1 MSRRQ
6 IHPPGTISEH
16 GKPVAAPPGIDDL
29 ADREDRAALT
39 AHLADKAAGRGGI
52 SLGELDGA
60 LGRIDAEAG

>member
-29 ADREDRAALT
+29 PTVKIVR
-39 AHLADKAAGRGGI
+39 H
-52 SLGELDGA
+52 
-60 LGRIDAEAG
+60 